1 MQLHRSMV
9 TGILSVLFIFLAM
22 LKISAQERSKTVDL
36 AVFLLPEKNNKDA
49 TAAVRNALQHCRA
62 IHATRLVIPTGIYE
76 FWPEEAAEQYLFTS
90 NNDEGLKRITFLLED
105 MTDFEIDGQGSQFI
119 FHGVVSPF
127 VINRCKNIRL
137 HHFSIDWK
145 RTFHSEAR
153 ILKAGGDSMELAIT
167 AAYPYKIV
175 NNILVFYGEDNSTI
189 YPYGGLLEF
198 DPVKKETAY
207 MAADYWTNSDITA
220 REISPGHIKIYRP
233 GITGTP
239 GNILTFGAKDRVSSA
254 ITVSDSRRIKVD
266 NATIFHCGGMG
277 IVAQRSRD
285 MTLDQIR
292 VTPGNGRVVS
302 ATADATHFAN
312 CSGNITITHC
322 LFENQLDDATNIHG
336 IYVQVVKQVAANTL
350 LLALKHPQQSGF
362 DFIKPGMVMELVH
375 SNNLINYGQA
385 VVKSAERI
393 NKIYTQVVFKKA
405 LPAGLVVKDVMA
417 GIADTPFVR
426 IQHCTIRGNRAR
438 GILLGSR
445 GKILIT
451 ENVFHNAGAAI
462 LFEGDAMHWF
472 EQAGVKNVSI
482 TGNTFD
488 NCNYGVWGN
497 AVIQVGS
504 GIDAQGRKT
513 SRYNSNI
520 LIEGNTFKVFDPRLI
535 NAYAVDRLVFRNNIV
550 EQTNAYKSSFPAAK
564 AFEIKDSEKV
574 EIVL

>member
-1 MQLHRSMV
+1 MQLNKSMV
-9 TGILSVLFIFLAM
+9 TGVLSVLFIFLTI
-22 LKISAQERSKTVDL
+22 LKTFAQERSSTVDL
-36 AVFLLPEKNNKDA
+36 AGFLLPEKNNKDA
-49 TAAVRNALQHCRA
+49 TTAVRKALQHC
-62 IHATRLVIPTGIYE
+62 HAVHAKRLVLPKGIYE
-76 FWPEEAAEQYLFTS
+76 FWPDEAAEQYLFTS
-90 NNDEGLKRITFLLED
+90 NNDEGLKRIIFLLED
-105 MTDFEIDGQGSQFI
+105 MTDFEIDGQGSLFI

-127 VINRCKNIRL
+127 VLNRCKNIRL
-137 HHFSIDWK
+137 HDFSIDWK

-153 ILKAGGDSMELAIT
+153 ILKAEKDSMELAVT

-175 NNILVFYGEDNSTI
+175 NNTLVFYGEGNTV

-198 DPVKKETAY
+198 DPIKKETAY
-207 MAADYWTNSDITA
+207 MAEDYWTNSDLTA
-220 REISPGHIKIYRP
+220 KEISPGHIKIYRP

-239 GNILTFGAKDRVSSA
+239 GNILTFGAKDRLSSA
-254 ITVSDSRRIKVD
+254 ITVSDSRNIKID
-266 NATIFHCGGMG
+266 NTTIFHCGGMG

-285 MTLDQIR
+285 ITLDYIR

-312 CSGNITITHC
+312 CSGNIIMTNC

-336 IYVQVVKQVAANTL
+336 IYVQVVKQVSPNTL
-350 LLALKHPQQSGF
+350 LVALRHPQQSGF

-375 SNNLINYGQA
+375 SNNLVNYGQA

-393 NKIYTQVVFKKA
+393 NKTYTQVVFKSP
-405 LPAGLVVKDVMA
+405 LPAELAPKDVMA
-417 GIADTPFVR
+417 GTADTPFVR
-426 IQHCTIRGNRAR
+426 IQHCMIRGNRAR

-451 ENVFHNAGAAI
+451 ENIFHNAGAAI

-504 GIDAQGRKT
+504 GIDAQGRKV

-520 LIEGNTFKVFDPRLI
+520 LIEGNTFKVFDPRLV
-535 NAYAVDRLVFRNNIV
+535 NAYAVDSLVFRNNIV
-550 EQTNAYKSSFPAAK
+550 EQTTTYKSLFPAAK

-574 EIVL
+574 EIDL